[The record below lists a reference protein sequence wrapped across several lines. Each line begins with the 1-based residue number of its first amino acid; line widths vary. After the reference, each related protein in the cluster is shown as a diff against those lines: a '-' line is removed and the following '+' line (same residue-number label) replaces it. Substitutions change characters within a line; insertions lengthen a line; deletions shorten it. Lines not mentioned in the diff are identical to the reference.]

1 MIGIEI
7 PMLDNCCDCPV
18 NDHDAWCGLTISTFG
33 HDFCEKRL
41 PDCPLIDL
49 SRYEDDGK

>member
-1 MIGIEI
+1 MIGIDMEMPGSCAECPCGQNELWCSKTGSDFADDYCEI
-7 PMLDNCCDCPV
+7 
-18 NDHDAWCGLTISTFG
+18 
-33 HDFCEKRL
+33 RL